1 MRPCGICAGINI
13 DPSTASKA
21 DGEKLGSIMMYN
33 MISGAGTDAHEEGTP
48 ESLAAKQDVQTLLG
62 AANSQQLPL
71 HFTRKGDQVRLWTCI
86 LTLAF
91 ALAQQ
96 CNSRCCNLACC
107 LHMLKGPRCSTW
119 HRRRRAQVHVTL
131 GCQQSAD
138 QV

>member
-1 MRPCGICAGINI
+1 MRLTWFCAGINI

-71 HFTRKGDQVRLWTCI
+71 HFTRKGDQVGLWACAHLQLCI
-86 LTLAF
+86 A
-91 ALAQQ
+91 ALHSSEPRAAAPTPPLPVLQGSRRSR
-96 CNSRCCNLACC
+96 CNSGGDTGAF
-107 LHMLKGPRCSTW
+107 
-119 HRRRRAQVHVTL
+119 
-131 GCQQSAD
+131 
-138 QV
+138 